1 MSGHKRIEEITSKFC
16 GDWKDV
22 VFNVN
27 SQDSFLFVAQ
37 VAYERKLVDWAF
49 ETGQRGWFVRKR
61 LPRNCV

>member
-37 VAYERKLVDWAF
+37 VAYERKLVDWAL
-49 ETGQRGWFVRKR
+49 R
-61 LPRNCV
+61 LGNLITTYYFYLWKSP